1 MIKSLK
7 NDYFDRH
14 CIRIF
19 SHSKN
24 LDALKN
30 TKNTISRADSSA
42 PEKTHWLAQVG
53 QKTQQNTHKKKHL
66 KNIIFGRNIVF
77 F

>member
-7 NDYFDRH
+7 NDYFDRN

-19 SHSKN
+19 SHSTN

-30 TKNTISRADSSA
+30 TKNIISRADSSA
-42 PEKTHWLAQVG
+42 PEKTHWLVRVG
-53 QKTQQNTHKKKHL
+53 QNTKKTQKNTKKTH
-66 KNIIFGRNIVF
+66 
-77 F
+77 